1 MPTAKNNCDSILTC
15 RMCGVSSPTREEKER
30 HLREHMKGRHPR
42 EATGAVFWQLQEWV
56 ASTDGEAGGLSEDE
70 RDLIEYCRE
79 HPGRQQII
87 ASRSNGRQR
96 EIWAVQTCGARTA
109 SGPV

>member
-30 HLREHMKGRHPR
+30 HLRLHCVVCGVLFESREGLPEHMKGRHPR

-56 ASTDGEAGGLSEDE
+56 ASTDGEAGGLSEHE
-70 RDLIEYCRE
+70 RDLIGVLSGA
-79 HPGRQQII
+79 PGSI
-87 ASRSNGRQR
+87 ANHRL
-96 EIWAVQTCGARTA
+96 
-109 SGPV
+109 PF